1 MPSAPAP
8 KISVI
13 IPTYNRSR
21 FLGTALR
28 SVLDQTFADFEV
40 LVVDDGSTDD
50 TRNVVAAFEADS
62 RVRYIH
68 QANRGGGAASA
79 RNTGVR
85 NSRGDLIAFLDDDD
99 VWLST
104 KLEYQLEA
112 LAAEP
117 RADVAWCAVYGENLG
132 PDGEA
137 GARWIARYHPARYRE
152 LLLGPFVVAPGSTIL
167 VRSACFEE
175 VGLFDESLVF
185 SDMDMIQRLGAA
197 YAFVY
202 VDEALAVYRHHA
214 QNMSGDAEL
223 TVREWGR
230 FLDTVKRR
238 TPRDRHRLIPTLLL
252 LRTMGWVKKCALRGQ
267 YRKAASF
274 AADCLGITLRHPLA
288 LPRALITF
296 GERTGFVSKGQRE
309 RHQLVSFAPSGD
321 RQTCVNRGDRLLDG
335 R

>member
-1 MPSAPAP
+1 MSEVPAP

-28 SVLDQTFADFEV
+28 SVLDQTYTNFEIV
-40 LVVDDGSTDD
+40 VVDDGSTDD
-50 TRNVVAAFEADS
+50 TRSVVATFKADP

-68 QANRGGGAASA
+68 QENRGGGAANA

-99 VWLST
+99 VWLPA
-104 KLEYQLEA
+104 KLERQLEA

-132 PDGEA
+132 PNGEA
-137 GARWIARYHPARYRE
+137 GARWVARYHPARYRE

-167 VRSACFEE
+167 VRSTCFKEI
-175 VGLFDESLVF
+175 GLFDESLVF
-185 SDMDMIQRLGAA
+185 SDMDMVQRLGTA

-214 QNMSGDAEL
+214 DNMSADADL
-223 TVREWGR
+223 VLREWR
-230 FLDTVKRR
+230 RLLDKIERR
-238 TPRDRHRLIPTLLL
+238 IPRDRHDLIPMMLL
-252 LRTMGWVKKCALRGQ
+252 LRTMGWVKKSARRGQ
-267 YRKAASF
+267 YRKAASS
-274 AADCLGITLRHPLA
+274 AADCLGIVLRHPLA

-296 GERTGFVSKGQRE
+296 GERTGFFSKGCRE
-309 RHQLVSFAPSGD
+309 RHRLVSFAPPRG
-321 RQTCVNRGDRLLDG
+321 RQSCVNRGDRVSP
-335 R
+335 